1 MGIKEE
7 ESMNKHIIIGV
18 HVTDRLEHVPQV
30 QGLLSEYGCYI
41 KTRLGLHEVGGDG
54 KCCSRN
60 GLLLLEMTG
69 DEPEIMALV
78 SKLSEVKGIE
88 VQKMVFD
95 HPA

>member
-1 MGIKEE
+1 
-7 ESMNKHIIIGV
+7 MNKHIIIGV

-88 VQKMVFD
+88 VQKLVFD